1 MKTRR
6 CGRMVMYMSK
16 RMLSDS
22 QTEFV
27 IGFIIACVI
36 TSFVLAFLGA
46 FD

>member
-1 MKTRR
+1 MRIRR
-6 CGRMVMYMSK
+6 CGRMVMCMSK
-16 RMLSDS
+16 KMLSDA